1 MKFTLSW
8 LKEHLET
15 EAALNEITDALT
27 RIGLEVEHVENPA
40 EALRDFVIAHVIE
53 AKPHPNADRLQVC
66 MVDAG
71 TGVPV
76 QVVCGAP
83 NARTGLKT
91 VFSPPGTYIPGKKI
105 TLGKGVIRGV
115 ESLGM
120 LCSGAELG
128 LSEDHDGILELPES
142 APIGQAY
149 APWIGLDDPMI
160 EINLTPNRPDAMG
173 VAGIAR
179 DLSAAGLGKVKTQ
192 SVETIPGVFPCPVSV
207 MLDFSPEDAH
217 LAPAFALRMVRG
229 VRNGPSPDWMQKR
242 LKAIGLRPINALV
255 DITNYLSF
263 DRARPLHVFD
273 AKKVHGN
280 LSVRRAKDAEEI
292 LALDG
297 RTYKLD
303 PNAVVIADDNGA
315 ESIAGIMG
323 GELSGCDETTT
334 DVLIESALWDP
345 VNIAKSGR
353 RLGITSDARYRF
365 ERGIDP
371 AFCLPGEELATHLVQ
386 ELCGGEASEVQL
398 AGKIPQPDQ
407 RVDFPWSEVK
417 RLTGLD
423 LPISSMAEILEK
435 LGFELARDH
444 DDFERDASG
453 KPLHTFPHPALVD
466 GNSDHVMVKIPS
478 WRPDVEGKADL
489 VEEIVRIAGIDNVT
503 ATPLPRLDQKIAE
516 PVLTLLQK
524 RTRGAKRALASLGLI
539 EAVTWSFVAK
549 ERAVLFGASPA
560 VELANPIASDLSALR
575 PSLLLGLIMAA
586 QRNADRGSGDIALF
600 EAGQIFKG
608 PEQTD
613 QFTAAAAIRRGT
625 AKPQGAGRHWAA
637 GAADVDV
644 FDAKSDALSLLG
656 ALGVALGGLQIAPGA
671 PEWFHPGRS
680 GTLQFGPKNVIG
692 WFGEFNPRLLAAI
705 DVTGPLVGFEVLLD
719 DIPAP
724 KLKATK
730 AKPKLELPE
739 FMPLQRDFAFIVDRS
754 VKAGDI
760 VKAAQAGERN
770 LVAHVNVFDIYEGK
784 GVPEGKKSVAIGVT
798 LQPRDKTLTEVE
810 IDAAAGKIIAEVQKK
825 TGASL
830 RG

>member
-8 LKEHLET
+8 LKHHLET
-15 EAALNEITDALT
+15 EASLSEIVAALT

-40 EALRDFVIAHVIE
+40 EALKDFVIAYVIE

-66 MVDAG
+66 SVDTG
-71 TGVPV
+71 TGTPV

-83 NARTGLKT
+83 NARTGLKS

-142 APIGQAY
+142 APVGQPY

-179 DLSAAGLGKVKTQ
+179 DLDAAGLGKVKPQPITPIVG
-192 SVETIPGVFPCPVSV
+192 SFPCPVSV
-207 MLDFSPEDAH
+207 TLDFAPEDTH
-217 LAPAFALRMVRG
+217 LAPAFALRLVRG
-229 VRNGPSPDWMQKR
+229 VKNGPSPEWLQKR

-255 DITNYLSF
+255 DITNYMSF
-263 DRARPLHVFD
+263 DQARPLHVFD

-280 LSVRRAKDAEEI
+280 LTVRRAKDGEEI

-297 RTYKLD
+297 KTYRLD
-303 PNAVVIADDNGA
+303 DSIVVIADDKGV

-323 GELSGCDETTT
+323 GEASGCDETTT

-345 VNIAKSGR
+345 TNIARSGR
-353 RLGITSDARYRF
+353 KLGITSDARYRF

-371 AFCLPGEELATHLVQ
+371 AFCLPGEELATHLVL
-386 ELCGGEASEVQL
+386 EFCGGEPSEITL

-423 LPISSMAEILEK
+423 LPISDMAGILEK
-435 LGFELARDH
+435 LGFELA
-444 DDFERDASG
+444 A
-453 KPLHTFPHPALVD
+453 VD
-466 GNSDHVMVKIPS
+466 SNSDHVMVRVPS

-524 RTRGAKRALASLGLI
+524 RTRGAKRALASLGLV
-539 EAVTWSFVAK
+539 EAMTWSFVAK
-549 ERAVLFGASPA
+549 ERALLFGASPV
-560 VELANPIASDLSALR
+560 VELANPIAAELSALR
-575 PSLLLGLIMAA
+575 PSLLPGLVMAA
-586 QRNADRGSGDIALF
+586 QRNADRGSGDVALF
-600 EAGQIFKG
+600 EVGQIFKG
-608 PEQTD
+608 PGEKD
-613 QFTAAAAIRRGT
+613 EFISAAGIRRGS
-625 AKPQGAGRHWAA
+625 AKPQGAGRHWQAA
-637 GAADVDV
+637 IADVDT

-656 ALGVALGGLQIAPGA
+656 SLGVPLGGLQIVSGA
-671 PEWFHPGRS
+671 PDWFHPGRS
-680 GTLQFGPKNVIG
+680 GTLQFGPKNIIG
-692 WFGEFNPRLLAAI
+692 WFGEFNPRLLAAL

-724 KLKATK
+724 KLKPTK
-730 AKPKLELPE
+730 AKSKLDLSE

-770 LVAHVNVFDIYEGK
+770 LVTQVNVFDIYEGK

-798 LQPRDKTLTEVE
+798 LQPRDKTLTETE
-810 IDAAAGKIIAEVQKK
+810 IEAAAGKIIAEVEKK